1 MDDDPSSGR
10 DAISGPEQAEART
23 SGPAAGRRG
32 GRRRSGVVLSLWVV
46 VLVLSVAV
54 LALGLTGRPVQL
66 PVWAVAEVEA
76 RINRAIGNAL
86 EPGAS
91 VALGGAAVAVGP
103 GGVPRLQFED
113 LRLMNGA
120 GRSIAMLPLLDVRL
134 DPARLLHGEIRLRS
148 LRLAGGKATLRRLAD
163 GRFDLEFGSDAA
175 GPPPANLADLLDR
188 IEGVFRL
195 PALSALD
202 RIEAEA
208 LTLTLDDRRANRVW
222 QVGDGRVTIV
232 NRPDE
237 LGLALGFGLLGGG
250 TAPAQAELTFVS
262 SKADSAA
269 RISATMTEVAASD
282 IASQAPAL
290 AWLGVLDAPISGRL
304 SASLDRTGRLTGT
317 DGKLEIGTGALHPNE
332 STRPVAFDRAGLSF
346 ALDTRTEVLTLTDL
360 SVESTSLRLK
370 ASGTTRVPGLAEGR
384 PRAFISQVKI
394 SDLRVDP
401 AGLFVEPVIFSEGA
415 VDARLLL
422 DPFRIDIGQIAL
434 REGNRRLQAKGV
446 ALAEPAGWNLS
457 LDVTLNEIR
466 HDRLLA
472 LWPVG
477 LVPKTR
483 AWLVDNVQQGVLSN
497 VKGGVR
503 LRPGQEPRLSLG
515 YDFAGA
521 DVRFLRTLPP
531 VRDGYGYS
539 TILDST
545 YTTVLDRGAVTPPE
559 GGRIDVTGS
568 VFRVPDITRKPA
580 QAEITLRTKSSITA
594 ALSFL
599 DEPPFGFLTKAGFP
613 VSLAEGQ
620 ADMTATLRLPLQH
633 KVQVQDVVYDV
644 TGTLSDVTSTKL
656 VKGKTLR
663 AARLALRADPAAL
676 RISGTG
682 QLGNAPLNATWT
694 QKFGPAFKGISQIEG
709 EAEISEASLE
719 EFGVRLP
726 AGSVTGKGTARLGMD
741 LVKGGGTFRLE
752 SALAGVSLRLPS
764 IGLAKGPDDSAA
776 IKVEGRLGSP
786 AAIDRLRLTSSDVT
800 VEGSVTLRPEGGLAL
815 ARFGTVKSGG
825 WLDAQVKLTGNGP
838 GRGLGIAVTG
848 GTADL
853 RYLPEGSSSSSGGL
867 PLTVALDR
875 VTVTQGISLTG
886 FQGVFGGGE
895 FGGGQGLTGNFTA
908 SVNGAAPVSGSVLPT
923 KDGTAARIL
932 SDDAGAVIAA
942 AGIFDRARGGALDL
956 TLWPRGAKGVYDGS
970 AVVTD
975 IRIRDAPILADLL
988 NAISVVGLLDQLNDS
1003 GLVFSTAE
1011 AQFRTSPA
1019 GVSIT
1024 RGSAVGASLGVSLTG
1039 SFNSATSGL
1048 NMMGVISPIYLLNSI
1063 GSILTRPGEG
1073 LFGFNYELTGTAD
1086 DPVVSVNP
1094 LSILTP
1100 GMFRDIFRAAP
1111 PGG

>member
-1 MDDDPSSGR
+1 ML
-10 DAISGPEQAEART
+10 
-23 SGPAAGRRG
+23 AA
-32 GRRRSGVVLSLWVV
+32 
-46 VLVLSVAV
+46 VA
-54 LALGLTGRPVQL
+54 ALGISGRPVHL
-66 PVWAVAEVEA
+66 PVWAVAEVES
-76 RINRAIGNAL
+76 RMNRSIGKAL

-91 VALGGAAVAVGP
+91 VALGGAAISVGP

-113 LRLMNGA
+113 LRLINGA
-120 GRSIAMLPLLDVRL
+120 GRTIAMLPQLDVHV
-134 DPARLLHGEIRLRS
+134 DPARLLRGEIRLRA
-148 LRLAGGKATLRRLAD
+148 LRIVGAQATLRRLAD

-175 GPPPANLADLLDR
+175 GPPPANLAELLDR
-188 IEGVFRL
+188 IEHVFRL
-195 PALSALD
+195 PALSTLD
-202 RIEAEA
+202 QIDAEA
-208 LTLTLDDRRANRVW
+208 LTLTLDDRRADRVW

-232 NRPDE
+232 NRPEE
-237 LGLALGFGLLGGG
+237 LALSLGFGLVGGG
-250 TAPAQAELTFVS
+250 STPAQAEVIFVS
-262 SKADSAA
+262 TKADSAA
-269 RISATMTEVAASD
+269 RISATVTEVAAAD
-282 IASQAPAL
+282 IAPQAPAL

-304 SASLDRTGRLTGT
+304 SATLDKTGRLTGT
-317 DGKLEIGTGALHPNE
+317 DGTLEIGAGALHPNE
-332 STRPVAFDRAGLSF
+332 STLPVAFERAGLSF
-346 ALDTRTEVLTLTDL
+346 ALDTLTEVLTLTDL

-384 PRAFISQVKI
+384 PSAFISQVKI

-401 AGLFVEPVIFSEGA
+401 AGLFEEPVVFSEGA
-415 VDARLLL
+415 VDVRLLL
-422 DPFRIDIGQIAL
+422 DPFRIDIGQVAL

-457 LDVTLNEIR
+457 LDVALNEIR

-531 VRDGYGYS
+531 VKDGYGYS

-545 YTTVLDRGAVTPPE
+545 YTTVLDRGGVTPPE

-568 VFRVPDITRKPA
+568 VFRVLDITQKPA
-580 QAEITLRTKSSITA
+580 QAEIILKTSSSITA
-594 ALSFL
+594 AMSLL

-620 ADMTATLRLPLQH
+620 AEMTATLRLPLQR
-633 KVQVQDVVYDV
+633 KVEVQDVLYDV
-644 TGTLSDVTSTKL
+644 TGTLSNVTSTKL

-663 AARLALRADPAAL
+663 ADRLALQADNAAL

-682 QLGNAPLNATWT
+682 QLGAAPFDATWT
-694 QKFGPAFKGISQIEG
+694 QKFGPAFKGVSQIEG
-709 EAEISEASLE
+709 EAEISDAALE
-719 EFGVRLP
+719 EFGIRLP
-726 AGSVTGKGTARLGMD
+726 ADSVTGRGTARLGMD
-741 LVKGGGTFRLE
+741 LVEGGGTFRLD
-752 SALAGVSLRLPS
+752 SALAGVSLQLPA

-776 IKVEGRLGSP
+776 IEVEGRLGSP
-786 AAIDRLRLTSSDVT
+786 AAIDRLRLTSGDVT

-815 ARFGTVKSGG
+815 ARFATVKSGA
-825 WLDAQVKLTGNGP
+825 WLDAQVDITGNGP
-838 GRGLGIAVTG
+838 GRDVGIAVTG

-853 RYLPEGSSSSSGGL
+853 RYLPEGSSGSSGSL

-875 VTVTQGISLTG
+875 LTVTQGISLTG
-886 FQGVFGGGE
+886 FQGAFGGGE
-895 FGGGQGLTGNFTA
+895 GLTGDFVA
-908 SVNGAAPVSGSVLPT
+908 SVNGAAQVSGSVLPT
-923 KDGTAARIL
+923 QDGTAARIL

-975 IRIRDAPILADLL
+975 IQIRDAPILADLL
-988 NAISVVGLLDQLNDS
+988 SAISVVGLLEQLNDS
-1003 GLVFSTAE
+1003 GLVFSSAE

-1024 RGSAVGASLGVSLTG
+1024 RGSAVGASLGVSLSG

-1048 NMMGVISPIYLLNSI
+1048 NMQGVISPIYLLNGI

-1073 LFGFNYELTGTAD
+1073 LFGFNYELTGTAA

-1100 GMFRDIFRAAP
+1100 GMFRDMFRAAP

>member
-1 MDDDPSSGR
+1 ML
-10 DAISGPEQAEART
+10 
-23 SGPAAGRRG
+23 AA
-32 GRRRSGVVLSLWVV
+32 
-46 VLVLSVAV
+46 VA
-54 LALGLTGRPVQL
+54 ALGISGRPVHL
-66 PVWAVAEVEA
+66 PVWAVAEVES
-76 RINRAIGNAL
+76 RMNRSIGKAL

-91 VALGGAAVAVGP
+91 VALGGAAISVGP

-113 LRLMNGA
+113 LRLINGA
-120 GRSIAMLPLLDVRL
+120 GRTIAMLPQLDVHV
-134 DPARLLHGEIRLRS
+134 DPARLLRGEIRLRA
-148 LRLAGGKATLRRLAD
+148 LRIVGAQATLRRLAD

-175 GPPPANLADLLDR
+175 GPPPANLAELLDR
-188 IEGVFRL
+188 IEHVFRL
-195 PALSALD
+195 PALSTLD
-202 RIEAEA
+202 QIDAEA
-208 LTLTLDDRRANRVW
+208 LTLTLDDRRADRVW

-232 NRPDE
+232 NRPEE
-237 LGLALGFGLLGGG
+237 LALSLGFGLVGGG
-250 TAPAQAELTFVS
+250 STPAHAEVIFVS
-262 SKADSAA
+262 TKADSAA
-269 RISATMTEVAASD
+269 RISATVTEVAAAD
-282 IASQAPAL
+282 IAPQAPAL

-304 SASLDRTGRLTGT
+304 SATLDKTGRLTGT
-317 DGKLEIGTGALHPNE
+317 DGTLEIGAGALHPNE
-332 STRPVAFDRAGLSF
+332 STLPVAFERAGLSF
-346 ALDTRTEVLTLTDL
+346 ALDTLTEVLTLTDL

-384 PRAFISQVKI
+384 PSAFISQVKI

-401 AGLFVEPVIFSEGA
+401 AGLFEEPVVFSEGA
-415 VDARLLL
+415 VDVRLLL
-422 DPFRIDIGQIAL
+422 DPFRIDIGQVAL

-457 LDVTLNEIR
+457 LDVALNEIR

-531 VRDGYGYS
+531 VKDGYGYS

-545 YTTVLDRGAVTPPE
+545 YTTVLDRGGVTPPE

-568 VFRVPDITRKPA
+568 VFRVLDITQKPA
-580 QAEITLRTKSSITA
+580 QAEIILKTSSSITA
-594 ALSFL
+594 AMSLL

-620 ADMTATLRLPLQH
+620 AEMTATLRLPLQR
-633 KVQVQDVVYDV
+633 KVEVQDVLYDV
-644 TGTLSDVTSTKL
+644 TGTLSNVTSTKL

-663 AARLALRADPAAL
+663 ADRLALQADNAAL

-682 QLGNAPLNATWT
+682 QLGAAPFDATWT
-694 QKFGPAFKGISQIEG
+694 QKFGPAFKGVSQIEG
-709 EAEISEASLE
+709 EAEISDAALE
-719 EFGVRLP
+719 EFGIRLP
-726 AGSVTGKGTARLGMD
+726 ADSVTGRGTARLEMD
-741 LVKGGGTFRLE
+741 LVEGGGTFRLD
-752 SALAGVSLRLPS
+752 SVLAGVSLQLPA

-776 IKVEGRLGSP
+776 IEVEGRLGSP
-786 AAIDRLRLTSSDVT
+786 AAIDRLRLTSGDVT

-815 ARFGTVKSGG
+815 ARFGTVKSGD
-825 WLDAQVKLTGNGP
+825 WLDAQVDLTGNGP
-838 GRGLGIAVTG
+838 GRDVGIAVTG

-853 RYLPEGSSSSSGGL
+853 RYLPEGSSGSSGSL

-875 VTVTQGISLTG
+875 LTVTQGISLTG
-886 FQGVFGGGE
+886 FQGAFGGGE
-895 FGGGQGLTGNFTA
+895 GLTGDFVA
-908 SVNGAAPVSGSVLPT
+908 SVNGAAQVSGSVLPT
-923 KDGTAARIL
+923 QDGTAARIL

-975 IRIRDAPILADLL
+975 IQIRDAPILADLL
-988 NAISVVGLLDQLNDS
+988 SAISVVGLLEQLNDS
-1003 GLVFSTAE
+1003 GLVFSSAE

-1024 RGSAVGASLGVSLTG
+1024 RGSAVGASLGVSLSG

-1048 NMMGVISPIYLLNSI
+1048 NMQGVISPIYLLNGI

-1073 LFGFNYELTGTAD
+1073 LFGFNYDLTGTAD

-1100 GMFRDIFRAAP
+1100 GMFRDMFRAAP

>member
-1 MDDDPSSGR
+1 MV
-10 DAISGPEQAEART
+10 AL
-23 SGPAAGRRG
+23 AALG
-32 GRRRSGVVLSLWVV
+32 
-46 VLVLSVAV
+46 AMA
-54 LALGLTGRPVQL
+54 ALGLTGRSVYL

-76 RINRAIGNAL
+76 RMNRSIGNAL

-91 VALGGAAVAVGP
+91 VALGGAALTIGRDA
-103 GGVPRLQFED
+103 VPRLQFED
-113 LRLMNGA
+113 LRLINAA
-120 GRSIAMLPLLDVRL
+120 GRTIALLPQLDVHVDPAPLLRGEVRL
-134 DPARLLHGEIRLRS
+134 RALRI
-148 LRLAGGKATLRRLAD
+148 AGAQATLRRLAD
-163 GRFDLEFGSDAA
+163 GRFDLEFGADAA

-188 IEGVFRL
+188 IEHVFRL
-195 PALSALD
+195 PALSTLD

-208 LTLTLDDRRANRVW
+208 LTLTLDDRRADRVW

-237 LGLALGFGLLGGG
+237 LALGLSFGLVGGG
-250 TAPAQAELTFVS
+250 TAPAQADVTFIS
-262 SKADSAA
+262 TKADSAA
-269 RISATMTEVAASD
+269 RISATVTEVAAAD
-282 IASQAPAL
+282 IASQTPAL

-304 SASLDRTGRLTGT
+304 SATLDGTGRLTGT
-317 DGKLEIGTGALHPNE
+317 DGALEIGAGALHPNE
-332 STRPVAFDRAGLSF
+332 STLPVAFERAGLSF
-346 ALDTRTEVLTLTDL
+346 SLDTLTEVLTLTDL

-384 PRAFISQVKI
+384 PREFISQVRI

-401 AGLFVEPVIFSEGA
+401 AGLFEEPVIFSEGA
-415 VDARLLL
+415 VDARLRL

-446 ALAEPAGWNLS
+446 ALAEAAGWNLS
-457 LDVTLNEIR
+457 LDVALNEIR

-472 LWPVG
+472 LWPMG

-531 VRDGYGYS
+531 VKDGYGYS

-545 YTTVLDRGAVTPPE
+545 YTTVLDRGGVTPPE

-568 VFRVPDITRKPA
+568 VFRVLDITQKPA
-580 QAEITLRTKSSITA
+580 RAEIILKTRSSITA
-594 ALSFL
+594 AMSLL

-613 VSLAEGQ
+613 VSLADGQ
-620 ADMTATLRLPLQH
+620 AEMTATLQLPLQR
-633 KVQVQDVVYDV
+633 KVQVQDVSYDV
-644 TGTLSDVTSTKL
+644 TGTLRDVTSTKL

-663 AARLALRADPAAL
+663 AATLALQADNTGL
-676 RISGTG
+676 RVSGRGTLG
-682 QLGNAPLNATWT
+682 QAPFDATWT
-694 QKFGPAFKGISQIEG
+694 QNFGPAFKGISRIEG
-709 EAEISEASLE
+709 EAEISDASLE
-719 EFGVRLP
+719 EFGIRLP
-726 AGSVTGKGTARLGMD
+726 ADSVTGTGTARMTMD
-741 LVKGGGTFRLE
+741 LVKGGGTFSLE
-752 SALAGVSLRLPS
+752 SGLAGVSLTLPA
-764 IGLAKGPDDSAA
+764 IGLAKGPTDPAA
-776 IKVEGRLGSP
+776 IVVEGRLGSP
-786 AAIDRLRLTSSDVT
+786 AAIDRLRLTSGPVT
-800 VEGSVTLRPEGGLAL
+800 LEGSVTLRPDGGLDL
-815 ARFGTVKSGG
+815 ARFGTVQSGS
-825 WLDAQVKLTGNGP
+825 WLDAQVDLTGNGP
-838 GRGLGIAVTG
+838 GRDVGIAVTG
-848 GTADL
+848 GTVDL
-853 RYLPEGSSSSSGGL
+853 RLLPGGSSGRSGSL

-875 VTVTQGISLTG
+875 LTITEGIALTR
-886 FQGVFGGGE
+886 FQGVFDGGD
-895 FGGGQGLTGNFTA
+895 GLAGDFTA
-908 SVNGAAPVSGSVLPT
+908 LVNGTAQVSGSVLPT

-975 IRIRDAPILADLL
+975 IQIRDAPILADLL
-988 NAISVVGLLDQLNDS
+988 SAISVVGLLEQLNDS
-1003 GLVFSTAE
+1003 GLVFSSAE

-1024 RGSAVGASLGVSLTG
+1024 RGSAVGASLGVSLSG

-1048 NMMGVISPIYLLNSI
+1048 NMQGVISPIYLLNGI

-1073 LFGFNYELTGTAD
+1073 LFGFNYELTGTAA

-1100 GMFRDIFRAAP
+1100 GMFRDMFRAAP

>member
-1 MDDDPSSGR
+1 ML
-10 DAISGPEQAEART
+10 
-23 SGPAAGRRG
+23 AA
-32 GRRRSGVVLSLWVV
+32 
-46 VLVLSVAV
+46 VA
-54 LALGLTGRPVQL
+54 ALGISGRPVHL
-66 PVWAVAEVEA
+66 PVWAVAEVES
-76 RINRAIGNAL
+76 RMNRSIGKAL

-91 VALGGAAVAVGP
+91 VALGGAAISVGP

-113 LRLMNGA
+113 LRLINGA
-120 GRSIAMLPLLDVRL
+120 GRTIAMLPQLDVHV
-134 DPARLLHGEIRLRS
+134 DPARLLRGEIRLRA
-148 LRLAGGKATLRRLAD
+148 LRIVGAQATLRRLAD

-175 GPPPANLADLLDR
+175 GPPPANLAELLDR
-188 IEGVFRL
+188 IEHVFRL
-195 PALSALD
+195 PALSTLD
-202 RIEAEA
+202 QIDAEA
-208 LTLTLDDRRANRVW
+208 LTLTLDDRRADRVW

-232 NRPDE
+232 NRPEE
-237 LGLALGFGLLGGG
+237 LALSLGFGLVGGG
-250 TAPAQAELTFVS
+250 STPAQAEVIFVS
-262 SKADSAA
+262 TKADSAA
-269 RISATMTEVAASD
+269 RISATVTEVAAAD
-282 IASQAPAL
+282 IAPQAPAL

-304 SASLDRTGRLTGT
+304 SATLDKTGRLTGT
-317 DGKLEIGTGALHPNE
+317 DGTLEIGAGALHPNE
-332 STRPVAFDRAGLSF
+332 STLPVAFERAGLSF
-346 ALDTRTEVLTLTDL
+346 ALDTLTEVLTLTDL

-384 PRAFISQVKI
+384 PSAFISQVKI

-401 AGLFVEPVIFSEGA
+401 AGLFEEPVVFSEGA
-415 VDARLLL
+415 VDVRLLL
-422 DPFRIDIGQIAL
+422 DPFRIDIGQVAL

-457 LDVTLNEIR
+457 LDVALNEIR

-531 VRDGYGYS
+531 VKDGYGYS

-545 YTTVLDRGAVTPPE
+545 YTTVLDRGGVTPPE

-568 VFRVPDITRKPA
+568 VFRVLDITQKPA
-580 QAEITLRTKSSITA
+580 QAEIILKTSSSITA
-594 ALSFL
+594 AMSLL

-620 ADMTATLRLPLQH
+620 AEMTATLRLPLQR
-633 KVQVQDVVYDV
+633 KVEVQDVLYDV
-644 TGTLSDVTSTKL
+644 TGTLSNVTSTKL

-663 AARLALRADPAAL
+663 ADRLALQADNAAL

-682 QLGNAPLNATWT
+682 QLGAAPFDATWT
-694 QKFGPAFKGISQIEG
+694 QKFGPAFKGVSQIEG
-709 EAEISEASLE
+709 EAEISDAALE
-719 EFGVRLP
+719 EFGIRLP
-726 AGSVTGKGTARLGMD
+726 ADSVTGRGTARLGMD
-741 LVKGGGTFRLE
+741 LVEGGGTFRLD
-752 SALAGVSLRLPS
+752 SALAGVSLQLPA

-776 IKVEGRLGSP
+776 IEVEGRLGSP
-786 AAIDRLRLTSSDVT
+786 AAIDRLRLTSGDVT

-815 ARFGTVKSGG
+815 ARFATVKSGA
-825 WLDAQVKLTGNGP
+825 WLDAQVDITGNGP
-838 GRGLGIAVTG
+838 GRDVGIAVTG

-853 RYLPEGSSSSSGGL
+853 RYLPEGSSGSSGSL

-875 VTVTQGISLTG
+875 LTVTQGISLTG
-886 FQGVFGGGE
+886 FQGAFGGGE
-895 FGGGQGLTGNFTA
+895 GLTGDFVA
-908 SVNGAAPVSGSVLPT
+908 SVNGAAQVSGSVLPT
-923 KDGTAARIL
+923 QDGTAARIL

-975 IRIRDAPILADLL
+975 IQIRDAPILADLL
-988 NAISVVGLLDQLNDS
+988 SAISVVGLLEQLNDS

-1024 RGSAVGASLGVSLTG
+1024 QGSAVGASLGVSLSG

-1048 NMMGVISPIYLLNSI
+1048 NMMGVISPIYLLNGI

-1086 DPVVSVNP
+1086 NPVVSVNP

-1100 GMFRDIFRAAP
+1100 GMFREMFRTAP

>member
-1 MDDDPSSGR
+1 ML
-10 DAISGPEQAEART
+10 
-23 SGPAAGRRG
+23 AA
-32 GRRRSGVVLSLWVV
+32 
-46 VLVLSVAV
+46 VA
-54 LALGLTGRPVQL
+54 ALGISGRPVHL
-66 PVWAVAEVEA
+66 PVWAVAEVES
-76 RINRAIGNAL
+76 RMNRSIGKAL

-91 VALGGAAVAVGP
+91 VALGGAAISVGP

-113 LRLMNGA
+113 LRLINGA
-120 GRSIAMLPLLDVRL
+120 GRTIAMLPQLDVHV
-134 DPARLLHGEIRLRS
+134 DPARLLRGEIRLRA
-148 LRLAGGKATLRRLAD
+148 LRIVGAQATLRRLAD

-175 GPPPANLADLLDR
+175 GPPPANLAELLDR
-188 IEGVFRL
+188 IEHVFRL
-195 PALSALD
+195 PALSTLD
-202 RIEAEA
+202 QIDAEA
-208 LTLTLDDRRANRVW
+208 LTLTLDDRRADRVW

-232 NRPDE
+232 NRPEE
-237 LGLALGFGLLGGG
+237 LALSLGFGLVGGG
-250 TAPAQAELTFVS
+250 STPAQAEVIFVS
-262 SKADSAA
+262 TKADSAA
-269 RISATMTEVAASD
+269 RISATVTEVAAAD
-282 IASQAPAL
+282 IAPQAPAL

-304 SASLDRTGRLTGT
+304 SATLDKTGRLTGT
-317 DGKLEIGTGALHPNE
+317 DGTLEIGAGALHPNE
-332 STRPVAFDRAGLSF
+332 STLPVAFERAGLSF
-346 ALDTRTEVLTLTDL
+346 ALDTLTEVLTLTDL

-384 PRAFISQVKI
+384 PSAFISQVKI

-401 AGLFVEPVIFSEGA
+401 AGLFEEPVVFSEGA
-415 VDARLLL
+415 VDVRLLL
-422 DPFRIDIGQIAL
+422 DPFRIDIGQVAL

-457 LDVTLNEIR
+457 LDVALNEIR

-531 VRDGYGYS
+531 VKDGYGYS

-545 YTTVLDRGAVTPPE
+545 YTTVLDRGGVTPPE

-568 VFRVPDITRKPA
+568 VFRVLDITQKPA
-580 QAEITLRTKSSITA
+580 QAEIILKTSSSITA
-594 ALSFL
+594 AMSLL

-620 ADMTATLRLPLQH
+620 AEMTATLRLPLQR
-633 KVQVQDVVYDV
+633 KVEVQDVLYDV
-644 TGTLSDVTSTKL
+644 TGTLSNVTSTKL

-663 AARLALRADPAAL
+663 ADRLALQADNAAL

-682 QLGNAPLNATWT
+682 QLGAAPFDATWT
-694 QKFGPAFKGISQIEG
+694 QKFGPAFKGVSQIEG
-709 EAEISEASLE
+709 EAEISDAALE
-719 EFGVRLP
+719 EFGIRLP
-726 AGSVTGKGTARLGMD
+726 ADSVTGRGTARLGMD
-741 LVKGGGTFRLE
+741 LVEGGGTFRLD
-752 SALAGVSLRLPS
+752 SALAGVSLQLPA

-776 IKVEGRLGSP
+776 IEVEGRLGSP
-786 AAIDRLRLTSSDVT
+786 AAIDRLRLTSGDVT

-815 ARFGTVKSGG
+815 ARFATVKSGA
-825 WLDAQVKLTGNGP
+825 WLDAQVDITGNGP
-838 GRGLGIAVTG
+838 GRDVGIAVTG

-853 RYLPEGSSSSSGGL
+853 RYLPEGSSGSSGSL

-875 VTVTQGISLTG
+875 LTVTQGISLTG
-886 FQGVFGGGE
+886 FQGAFGGGE
-895 FGGGQGLTGNFTA
+895 GLTGDFVS
-908 SVNGAAPVSGSVLPT
+908 SVNGAAQVSGSVLPT
-923 KDGTAARIL
+923 QDGTAARIL

-975 IRIRDAPILADLL
+975 IQIRDAPILADLL
-988 NAISVVGLLDQLNDS
+988 SAISVVGLLEQLNDS
-1003 GLVFSTAE
+1003 GLVFSSAE

-1024 RGSAVGASLGVSLTG
+1024 RGSAVGASLGVSLSG

-1048 NMMGVISPIYLLNSI
+1048 NMQGVISPIYLLNGI

-1073 LFGFNYELTGTAD
+1073 LFGFNYDLTGTAD

-1100 GMFRDIFRAAP
+1100 GMFRDMFRAAP

>member
-1 MDDDPSSGR
+1 MLGLL
-10 DAISGPEQAEART
+10 
-23 SGPAAGRRG
+23 
-32 GRRRSGVVLSLWVV
+32 VLV
-46 VLVLSVAV
+46 VLVAVAG
-54 LALGLTGRPVQL
+54 LGLTGRSVQL
-66 PVWAVAEVEA
+66 PVWAVAEVES
-76 RINRAIGNAL
+76 RINRSIGNAL

-113 LRLMNGA
+113 LRLINGA
-120 GRSIAMLPLLDVRL
+120 GRSIAMLPLLDVHV
-134 DPARLLHGEIRLRS
+134 DPVRLLQGEIRPRS
-148 LRLAGGKATLRRLAD
+148 LRLAGAQATLRRLAD
-163 GRFDLEFGSDAA
+163 GRFDLEFGPDAA
-175 GPPPANLADLLDR
+175 GPPPANLAELLDR
-188 IEGVFRL
+188 IENVFRL
-195 PALSALD
+195 PALSTLD
-202 RIEAEA
+202 RIEADA
-208 LTLTLDDRRANRVW
+208 LTLTLDDRRADRVW

-232 NRPDE
+232 NRPAD
-237 LGLALGFGLLGGG
+237 LALELGFGLVGGG
-250 TAPAQAELTFVS
+250 TAPTQAELTFVS
-262 SKADSAA
+262 AKADSAA
-269 RISATMTEVAASD
+269 RISATVTEVAASD

-304 SASLDRTGRLTGT
+304 SASLDGTGRLTGT
-317 DGKLEIGTGALHPNE
+317 DGDLEIGAGALHPNE
-332 STRPVAFDRAGLSF
+332 STLPVAFDRAGLSF

-401 AGLFVEPVIFSEGA
+401 AGLFEEPVVFSEGA

-434 REGNRRLQAKGV
+434 QEGNRRLQARGV

-457 LDVTLNEIR
+457 LDVALNEIR

-472 LWPVG
+472 LWPLG

-531 VRDGYGYS
+531 VKDGHGYS
-539 TILDST
+539 TIQDST
-545 YTTVLDRGAVTPPE
+545 YTTVLDRGGVTPPE

-568 VFRVPDITRKPA
+568 VFQVLDITRKPA
-580 QAEITLRTKSSITA
+580 QADIILRTKSSITA
-594 ALSFL
+594 AMSLL
-599 DEPPFGFLTKAGFP
+599 DEPPFGFLTRAGFP
-613 VSLAEGQ
+613 VSLAEGL
-620 ADMTATLRLPLQH
+620 AEMTATLHLPLQR
-633 KVQVQDVVYDV
+633 KLQAQDVVYDV
-644 TGTLSDVTSTKL
+644 TGTLSGVTSGKL

-663 AARLALRADPAAL
+663 ADRLALRADNAAL
-676 RISGTG
+676 RISGKG
-682 QLGNAPLNATWT
+682 QLGNAPFDATWT
-694 QKFGPAFKGISQIEG
+694 QTFGPAFKGISRVEG
-709 EAEISEASLE
+709 EAEISDAALD
-719 EFGVRLP
+719 EFGIRLP
-726 AGSVTGKGTARLGMD
+726 ADSVTGKGTARLEMD
-741 LVKGGGTFRLE
+741 LVKGGGSFRLD
-752 SALAGVSLRLPS
+752 SALAGISLFVPS
-764 IGLAKGPDDSAA
+764 IGLAKGPNDSAA
-776 IKVEGRLGSP
+776 IRVEGRLGSP
-786 AAIDRLRLTSSDVT
+786 EAIDLLRLTSGDVT
-800 VEGSVTLRPEGGLAL
+800 VEGSVTLRPDGGLAL
-815 ARFGTVKSGG
+815 ARFGTVKSGD
-825 WLDAQVKLTGNGP
+825 WLDAQVDLTGNGP
-838 GRGLGIAVTG
+838 GRDVSIAVTG

-853 RYLPEGSSSSSGGL
+853 RYLPEDSTGSSGGL

-875 VTVTQGISLTG
+875 LTVTQGISLTG
-886 FQGVFGGGE
+886 FQGVFDGGYGD
-895 FGGGQGLTGNFTA
+895 GLIGDFTG
-908 SVNGAAPVSGSVLPT
+908 SVNGKAPVSGSVLPT

-932 SDDAGAVIAA
+932 SENAGAVIAA

-956 TLWPRGAKGVYDGS
+956 TLWPRGAKGVYDGN
-970 AVVTD
+970 AVITN
-975 IRIRDAPILADLL
+975 IQIRDAPILADLL
-988 NAISVVGLLDQLNDS
+988 NAISVVGLLERLNDS

-1024 RGSAVGASLGVSLTG
+1024 RGSAVGASLGASLTG

-1048 NMMGVISPIYLLNSI
+1048 NMQGVISPIYLLNGI

-1073 LFGFNYELTGTAD
+1073 LFGFSYRLTGTAE

-1100 GMFRDIFRAAP
+1100 GMFRDMFRAAP